1 MQDDMKQDYTG
12 TQGVKYKPNYS
23 KYKETNQKNTLKEKR
38 KKTNDLY
45 KQNNKIFPRPTDP
58 DKN

>member
-1 MQDDMKQDYTG
+1 MKQDYTG

-45 KQNNKIFPRPTDP
+45 KQKNKIFPRPTDP